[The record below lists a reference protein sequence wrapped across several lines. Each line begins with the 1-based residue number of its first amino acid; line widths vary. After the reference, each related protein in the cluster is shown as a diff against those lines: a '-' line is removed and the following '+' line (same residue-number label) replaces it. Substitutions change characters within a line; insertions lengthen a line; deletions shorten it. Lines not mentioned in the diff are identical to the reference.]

1 MTAIQLVSA
10 FSSVI
15 NGGYLYTPR
24 VAKAFVS
31 SQNETIYEFEP
42 QLKRQVI
49 SNETSE
55 KMRYALECVVAKGS
69 GRKAFVDGY
78 RIDRNYFTDKE
89 EDIIKKAADI
99 AKKDKHCL
107 SEEEKSFLDKTID
120 YHTRPK
126 REA

>member
-1 MTAIQLVSA
+1 MVKTYSTTERREEIMRFLYRKG
-10 FSSVI
+10 FS
-15 NGGYLYTPR
+15 T
-24 VAKAFVS
+24 AKALAKEFGVT
-31 SQNETIYEFEP
+31 ERTIRRDIEI
-42 QLKRQVI
+42 L
-49 SNETSE
+49 
-55 KMRYALECVVAKGS
+55 ALTKPIYTRS
-69 GRKAFVDGY
+69 GRNSGGIFIVDGY

-120 YHTRPK
+120 HHTRPK